1 MNGWAKAIDWYE
13 NQVKWKPTVRS
24 KHEKLEEAEGVWE
37 YFKETFSESDATIL
51 EALMNQDA
59 TDSQGNQKVLDE
71 AFKSLK

>member
-1 MNGWAKAIDWYE
+1 MWRRL
-13 NQVKWKPTVRS
+13 QVKVNIHRGLK
-24 KHEKLEEAEGVWE
+24 KLAALIEKLEEAEGVWE

-71 AFKSLK
+71 ALKSLK